1 MWGTTSEKKEATWET
16 YDGRSIPIS
25 QLDDQHLSNCFW
37 FSTVMWE
44 EPHHLIIQ
52 EVEKRFGGKP
62 LEWKPLPVP
71 NEINWLRS
79 LGMIH
84 GTDIV
89 YKGSKIGNISHLE
102 TKVLPI

>member
-1 MWGTTSEKKEATWET
+1 MEKQITTPKEATWET

-44 EPHHLIIQ
+44 TPHYKIIE

-79 LGMIH
+79 LGMIQ
-84 GTDIV
+84 GADIV
-89 YKGSKIGNISHLE
+89 YKGTKIGTIKHLV
-102 TKVLPI
+102 TIKLPL